1 MCTARLGVFNNNN
14 KNNMARPN
22 KQGLDYFPLDVGIFE
37 DEKMLAISGEFSLK
51 GEIIVLRLLCEIY
64 HNGYFVEYS
73 QLFKNKLAKFS
84 NVSAGLIDE
93 IVRRLVKYA
102 FFDGFLFREHNVLTS
117 THIQQVYLEASKR
130 RKGDIPLQYWLLDTN
145 QNEGENVNVNINR
158 VNVCNNPP
166 PNDINANINTT
177 NKSKVNKSKT
187 SFLKKEAKTREQKK
201 EPPTEIF
208 DEHLN
213 ADDNSGLNAF
223 GEERKKVAP
232 KKESAVTEECPP
244 KLSDPIEI
252 IEFDGE
258 GNQVY
263 PTTEKTPKKARFCK
277 PTVEE
282 IRGYCWERGNNV
294 DAQKFFDYY
303 ESNGWK
309 VGSNAMKDWKAAVRT
324 WERNGFDN
332 NNTQTQKAN
341 GSTNTNAT
349 NDNQPR
355 YGRMSEETAIRSAT
369 GWA

>member
-1 MCTARLGVFNNNN
+1 
-14 KNNMARPN
+14 MARPN
-22 KQGLDYFPLDVGIFE
+22 KQGLDYFPLDVDFFE
-37 DEKMLAISGEFSLK
+37 DEKVLAISGEFSLK

-64 HNGYFVEYS
+64 RNGYFVEYS

-130 RKGDIPLQYWLLDTN
+130 RKGDIPLQFWLLDTN

-158 VNVCNNPP
+158 VNVYNNPP

-187 SFLKKEAKTREQKK
+187 SFSKKEAKTREQKK
-201 EPPTEIF
+201 EPPIE
-208 DEHLN
+208 
-213 ADDNSGLNAF
+213 NSSEGLNAF
-223 GEERKKVAP
+223 GDERKKVAP

-244 KLSDPIEI
+244 ELNEPVEI
-252 IEFDGE
+252 VEFDSE

-263 PTTEKTPKKARFCK
+263 PSTEKTPKKPPKNKAFVK
-277 PTVEE
+277 PTIEE
-282 IRGYCWERGNNV
+282 IRAYCWERGNNV
-294 DAQKFFDYY
+294 DPQKFFDYY

-309 VGSNAMKDWKAAVRT
+309 VGRNAMKDWKAAIRST
-324 WERNGFDN
+324 WERNRFDN

-349 NDNQPR
+349 NDQPQR
-355 YGRMSEETAIRSAT
+355 IGRMSVEDAYRSLQ
-369 GWA
+369 GW